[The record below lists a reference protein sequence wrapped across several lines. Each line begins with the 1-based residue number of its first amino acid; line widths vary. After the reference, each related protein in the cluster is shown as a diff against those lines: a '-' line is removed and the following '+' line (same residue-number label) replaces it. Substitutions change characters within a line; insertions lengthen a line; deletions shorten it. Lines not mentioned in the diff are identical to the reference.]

1 MILNNKQLIGEG
13 TLMIKDTKGSEILT
27 KEIKISS
34 GINLFNVS
42 NLNLPSG
49 IYYISITSN
58 DLSTEIIKQM
68 IR

>member
-1 MILNNKQLIGEG
+1 
-13 TLMIKDTKGSEILT
+13 MIKDTKGSEILT

-58 DLSTEIIKQM
+58 DVSTEIIKQM